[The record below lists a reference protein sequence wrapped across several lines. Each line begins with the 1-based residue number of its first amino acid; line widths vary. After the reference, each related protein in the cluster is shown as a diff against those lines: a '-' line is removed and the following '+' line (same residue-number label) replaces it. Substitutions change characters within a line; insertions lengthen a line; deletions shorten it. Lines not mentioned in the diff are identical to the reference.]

1 MNVYLNV
8 SYFSELKLASDL
20 YKTDLILRDF
30 ILEDEIRPN
39 IFQNVIH
46 D

>member
-1 MNVYLNV
+1 MNVYPNV
-8 SYFSELKLASDL
+8 SYFSEPKLASDL
-20 YKTDLILRDF
+20 YKADLILRDF